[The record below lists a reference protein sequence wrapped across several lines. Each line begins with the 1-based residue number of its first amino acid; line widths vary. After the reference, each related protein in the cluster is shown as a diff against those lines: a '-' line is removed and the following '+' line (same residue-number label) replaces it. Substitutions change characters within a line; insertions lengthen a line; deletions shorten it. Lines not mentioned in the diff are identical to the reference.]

1 MAKSKIDNESK
12 ELAITIL
19 KTKDIDPEEWL
30 NEKYKE
36 VITQNSKILIDCL
49 KNSQI

>member
-12 ELAITIL
+12 ELALTIL
-19 KTKDIDPEEWL
+19 KTIGIEHDEWL
-30 NEKYKE
+30 NEKYRE

-49 KNSQI
+49 KNSQN